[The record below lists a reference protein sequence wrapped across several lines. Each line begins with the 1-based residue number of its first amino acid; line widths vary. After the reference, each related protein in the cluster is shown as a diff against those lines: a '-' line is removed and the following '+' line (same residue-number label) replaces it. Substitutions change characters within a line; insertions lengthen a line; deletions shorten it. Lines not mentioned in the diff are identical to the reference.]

1 MSSCT
6 GTGGSANS
14 MGAVYNPD
22 GSAAGS
28 SSGSSGNGG
37 SVSGSSSGSSS
48 TTGSSDSAPAAIS
61 ADDLHR
67 LANGGLADSITA
79 YFPAGEDETSK
90 TFYLNLSAEDFG
102 VPEDGY
108 MVLAIDSDG
117 FANGG
122 THWDDTQYI
131 SDVDGCAHFMNIPMM
146 QVGSRVT
153 VTLLCYTAG
162 GVLISSGYCS
172 GTVNDD
178 MGIPMEI
185 AILGPPAIVLG
196 TNGAANG
203 SDIVHDG
210 ARYDIIEYTG
220 ASLSMT
226 AVNTNSDSTME
237 VTVNDTPVSGTNAS
251 VSAVLADGFNT
262 IVSTVRKGDNAPVV
276 ITRNIYVVKK
286 LVQPVITLGTNGTP
300 NGKTTAS
307 GGKTYQVVEYTGTG
321 LSMTAT
327 NGYTGDNAEFT
338 VTVNGNPVS
347 GTTSLVSM
355 PALPTGLNAIVATV
369 TKENCRTVR
378 EEKYIYVVKALS
390 EDDIAVSYPGGTHFT
405 ADDVGDCEMWK
416 YRYSQVDNLKLTV
429 ENNYSGD
436 DANTGAHSS
445 IKVEVDSTVTTW
457 TGGTSVTSTP
467 HVEYTDDSTVED
479 KDLQDG
485 THTITITLSKPLCTD
500 VQVVKTITS
509 AMKPIKVYI
518 SDGHTHIKF
527 EESGDLTMRGT
538 LHIGVNP
545 HGQYVYAYGGA
556 NTSDGCTWLEIR
568 NLANGGDWNGDV
580 DDEGAVDRAGD
591 VYIYNKDDKLCYKTN
606 DLHRANGNP
615 FKGIIKVDFEPNLKS
630 TSYNLWVN
638 VTNDTPQR
646 VGNGANSIHWL
657 YLALDD
663 GY

>member
-1 MSSCT
+1 MTERGGALLFSSLIILCTLGMSSCT

-28 SSGSSGNGG
+28 SGGSSGNGG

-146 QVGSRVT
+146 QVRSHVT

-251 VSAVLADGFNT
+251 VSAVLADGFNS

-286 LVQPVITLGTNGTP
+286 LVQPVIELGANRASYGRTVS
-300 NGKTTAS
+300 S
-307 GGKTYQVVEYTGTG
+307 GGKTYDVIEYTTDAAVTSLG
-321 LSMTAT
+321 MTVT
-327 NGYTGDNAEFT
+327 NGYTGDNAATGSAVFE
-338 VTVNGNPVS
+338 VTVNGSPVS
-347 GTTSLVSM
+347 GSSTSVSTTL
-355 PALPTGLNAIVATV
+355 ADGLNAIVATV
-369 TKENCRTVR
+369 TKEHCTPVR
-378 EEKYIYVVKALS
+378 EERYLYVVKALS
-390 EDDIAVSYPGGTHFT
+390 EDDIEIDYTNGTKNHKDGGTFGED
-405 ADDVGDCEMWK
+405 AAGYEYVK
-416 YRYSQVDNLKLTV
+416 YSYFDYDKLKLAVT
-429 ENNYSGD
+429 NNYTGDNAATGSSTMTVTVTGATSISNTGNLPATELEDGRQTITVKLTKPHCEPVELEEKINAHIKKVRVKLSSGSIDIWGSEDEHVHGSVALWADGEDWHQVRSWNDSDFSDPSFDISGD
-436 DANTGAHSS
+436 VWHYLSEKTSKLHYESYDLMN
-445 IKVEVDSTVTTW
+445 DSTRD
-457 TGGTSVTSTP
+457 TP
-467 HVEYTDDSTVED
+467 FADVRRDFSL
-479 KDLQDG
+479 KDLKDG
-485 THTITITLSKPLCTD
+485 SY
-500 VQVVKTITS
+500 S
-509 AMKPIKVYI
+509 I
-518 SDGHTHIKF
+518 SIPSD
-527 EESGDLTMRGT
+527 
-538 LHIGVNP
+538 
-545 HGQYVYAYGGA
+545 QY
-556 NTSDGCTWLEIR
+556 R
-568 NLANGGDWNGDV
+568 
-580 DDEGAVDRAGD
+580 
-591 VYIYNKDDKLCYKTN
+591 
-606 DLHRANGNP
+606 
-615 FKGIIKVDFEPNLKS
+615 KS
-630 TSYNLWVN
+630 TSFSNDHVTHNLGF
-638 VTNDTPQR
+638 
-646 VGNGANSIHWL
+646 GNRENAE
-657 YLALDD
+657 
-663 GY
+663 